1 MNTKP
6 QIAIVTPNTL
16 EALGLAAIVERMMP
30 MAEACL
36 SGDFPADAAT
46 GGYFHFFIT
55 SEVLLHH
62 ADFFAERAHKTIV
75 LVHGD
80 EPLPLQGFRTLN
92 VCQPEEALVRD
103 ILAMA
108 SHGHRSAAIV
118 PDAVRRNSEAAE
130 TETPLPALT
139 PREREV
145 IALVA
150 RGLLNKEIADRL
162 NVGLTT
168 VISHRKNLT
177 AKLGIK
183 SVGALTIYAVTHGLV
198 RVEEI

>member
-1 MNTKP
+1 MIQKP

-16 EALGLAAIVERMMP
+16 EGMGLAAIVERMMP

-36 SGDFPADAAT
+36 FGHFGEVDAKAQF
-46 GGYFHFFIT
+46 FHFFIT
-55 SEVLLHH
+55 SEVLLHN
-62 ADFFAERAHKTIV
+62 AAFFAKAVHKTIV

-80 EPLPLQGFRTLN
+80 EHLPLQGFRTLN
-92 VCQPEEALVRD
+92 VCQREETLVRD

-108 SHGHRSAAIV
+108 RHGHGRTDIV
-118 PDAVRRNSEAAE
+118 PEAVRKAS
-130 TETPLPALT
+130 TEMPERTESQPLT
-139 PREREV
+139 PREKEV
-145 IALVA
+145 LRLVVA
-150 RGLLNKEIADRL
+150 GLLNKEIADRL

-198 RVEEI
+198 RVEDI